1 MPRSAGNRLNS
12 TLDFSMGNA
21 WWIFRGRTELA
32 GVLRWAGQAKPGQFI
47 SVQYSVYYA
56 YSGLEINDVAFAS

>member
-1 MPRSAGNRLNS
+1 
-12 TLDFSMGNA
+12 MGNA